1 VGQDLGKGLTYKLF
15 AEIILKG
22 DERLIKFGSL
32 VSMMPEAIYF
42 KGKVVIGKRI
52 GNKVYARIDVYLD
65 EGGKELAKYIGKEI
79 AGIAVVIE
87 DEDS

>member
-1 VGQDLGKGLTYKLF
+1 
-15 AEIILKG
+15 
-22 DERLIKFGSL
+22 
-32 VSMMPEAIYF
+32 MPEAIYF